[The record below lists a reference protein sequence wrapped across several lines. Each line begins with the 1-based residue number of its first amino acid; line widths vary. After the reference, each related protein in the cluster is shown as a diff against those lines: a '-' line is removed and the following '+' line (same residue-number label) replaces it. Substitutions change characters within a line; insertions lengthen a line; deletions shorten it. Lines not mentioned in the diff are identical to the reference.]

1 MFLFMVRVRPW
12 STLFPYTTLFRSLTL
27 EARGDLECG
36 ERAPVVEFDT
46 FAQGERPDQAVAGD
60 VPPGGQRRLDLG
72 ASLAP
77 GHERVEDLAG
87 DEWARA
93 FEGRARIE
101 RGGHSG
107 SADPQL
113 AADDLGRRHALAERR
128 CRHRKLLRDQERHN
142 ERHERSQNG
151 SDATEHRRGH
161 HRLYTWNPLFTP
173 LVSRAGS
180 TTTSRY
186 RTCCRSQVRAVG
198 TVTEWRGATPMGK
211 NTENSTCQPA
221 VSNLPTLT
229 FFFAAAY
236 TSSTRRKLVHER
248 RTGGQVRRDGL

>member
-93 FEGRARIE
+93 LEGRARIE
-101 RGGHSG
+101 RGGHAG
-107 SADPQL
+107 SADPEL
-113 AADDLGRRHALAERR
+113 AADDLGRRHALAERPGEP
-128 CRHRKLLRDQERHN
+128 RKLLRDQERHK

-161 HRLYTWNPLFTP
+161 HRLYTWNPLFPP

-186 RTCCRSQVRAVG
+186 RTCSRSRVRGMG
-198 TVTEWRGATPMGK
+198 TVTRWQRSHPDGEK
-211 NTENSTCQPA
+211 H
-221 VSNLPTLT
+221 
-229 FFFAAAY
+229 
-236 TSSTRRKLVHER
+236 RKFNMS
-248 RTGGQVRRDGL
+248 TGGKLPANLDFLFSSRLYFEHTAKACA